1 MLKLMELKAEVRP
14 VVEHNLGGKEVTHWG
29 VFVGSAEI
37 GRTKLQCD
45 AQMAM
50 HTINLAI
57 DQNMTS
63 AESVAYAEGFEYG
76 YQKAKREIAEGL

>member
-1 MLKLMELKAEVRP
+1 MEMKAEVKP
-14 VVEHNLGGKEVTHWG
+14 VTEHNPGGKEVTHWG